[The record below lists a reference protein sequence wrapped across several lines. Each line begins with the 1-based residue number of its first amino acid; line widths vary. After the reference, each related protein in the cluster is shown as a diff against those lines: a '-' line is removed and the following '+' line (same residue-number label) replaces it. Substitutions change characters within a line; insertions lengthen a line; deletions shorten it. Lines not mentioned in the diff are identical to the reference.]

1 MRTKY
6 FETNPVVSGLFSN
19 IEKKER
25 GKTWVWLNSRRSV
38 TSPNDIVRVRQN
50 GGTRLHL
57 DRHLDFK
64 RRTLSESS
72 ALSGAKSGLYNVH
85 TVF

>member
-6 FETNPVVSGLFSN
+6 FETNPIVSGLFRN
-19 IEKKER
+19 REKKER
-25 GKTWVWLNSRRSV
+25 VGRGEPWVWLNNWHGV
-38 TSPNDIVRVRQN
+38 TSLDNLARVRQN
-50 GGTRLHL
+50 GGTKLHL

-72 ALSGAKSGLYNVH
+72 ALSGAKIW
-85 TVF
+85 TV